1 MFVSFVVSPFVQGK
15 RKEYLEMIMIRM
27 IQLEKE
33 ELEGK
38 LGEVERE
45 RVEGVFGILTFFC
58 SPPPLLRGHASEF
71 REHLLSSF
79 EHDICG

>member
-1 MFVSFVVSPFVQGK
+1 MFLSFVVSPFVQGK
-15 RKEYLEMIMIRM
+15 QKEYLDMIMIRM

-45 RVEGVFGILTFFC
+45 RVEGEARLIEVREEVEAVLGQVEE
-58 SPPPLLRGHASEF
+58 SSEKIS
-71 REHLLSSF
+71 RS
-79 EHDICG
+79 G

>member
-45 RVEGVFGILTFFC
+45 RVEGEARLIEAREEVEAVLGQVEE
-58 SPPPLLRGHASEF
+58 SSEKIS
-71 REHLLSSF
+71 RS
-79 EHDICG
+79 G

>member
-1 MFVSFVVSPFVQGK
+1 
-15 RKEYLEMIMIRM
+15 MIRM

-45 RVEGVFGILTFFC
+45 RVEGEARLIEVREEVEAVLGQVEQ
-58 SPPPLLRGHASEF
+58 SSEKIS
-71 REHLLSSF
+71 RS
-79 EHDICG
+79 G

>member
-15 RKEYLEMIMIRM
+15 RKEYLDMIMIRM

-45 RVEGVFGILTFFC
+45 RVE
-58 SPPPLLRGHASEF
+58 
-71 REHLLSSF
+71 RERVV
-79 EHDICG
+79 GWRNQR

>member
-1 MFVSFVVSPFVQGK
+1 MFLSFVVSPFVQGK
-15 RKEYLEMIMIRM
+15 QKEYLDMIMIRM

-45 RVEGVFGILTFFC
+45 RVEGEARLIEVREEVEAVLGQVEQ
-58 SPPPLLRGHASEF
+58 SSEKIS
-71 REHLLSSF
+71 RS
-79 EHDICG
+79 G

>member
-1 MFVSFVVSPFVQGK
+1 MFPKQQNTIVMS
-15 RKEYLEMIMIRM
+15 RM

-45 RVEGVFGILTFFC
+45 RLEGESRLIEVREEVEAVLGQVEQ
-58 SPPPLLRGHASEF
+58 SSEKIS
-71 REHLLSSF
+71 R
-79 EHDICG
+79 

>member
-1 MFVSFVVSPFVQGK
+1 MFPKQQNTIVMS
-15 RKEYLEMIMIRM
+15 RM

-45 RVEGVFGILTFFC
+45 RMEGESRLIEVREEVEAVLGQVEQ
-58 SPPPLLRGHASEF
+58 SSEKIS
-71 REHLLSSF
+71 R
-79 EHDICG
+79 

>member
-1 MFVSFVVSPFVQGK
+1 MFVSFVVSPFFQGK
-15 RKEYLEMIMIRM
+15 RKEYLDMIMIRM

-45 RVEGVFGILTFFC
+45 RVEGEARLIEVREEVEAVLGQVEE
-58 SPPPLLRGHASEF
+58 SSEKIS
-71 REHLLSSF
+71 RS
-79 EHDICG
+79 G

>member
-45 RVEGVFGILTFFC
+45 RVEGEARLIEVREEVEAVLGQVEQ
-58 SPPPLLRGHASEF
+58 SSEKIS
-71 REHLLSSF
+71 RS
-79 EHDICG
+79 G

>member
-15 RKEYLEMIMIRM
+15 RKEYLDMIMIRM

-45 RVEGVFGILTFFC
+45 RVEGEARLIEVREEVEAVLGQVEE
-58 SPPPLLRGHASEF
+58 SSEKIS
-71 REHLLSSF
+71 RS
-79 EHDICG
+79 G

>member
-45 RVEGVFGILTFFC
+45 RVEGEARLIEVREEVEAVLGQVEE
-58 SPPPLLRGHASEF
+58 SSEKIS
-71 REHLLSSF
+71 RS
-79 EHDICG
+79 G

>member
-15 RKEYLEMIMIRM
+15 QKEYLEMIMIRM

-45 RVEGVFGILTFFC
+45 RVEGEARLIEVREEVEAVLGQVEQ
-58 SPPPLLRGHASEF
+58 SSEKIS
-71 REHLLSSF
+71 RS
-79 EHDICG
+79 G

>member
-1 MFVSFVVSPFVQGK
+1 MFLSFVVSPFVQGK
-15 RKEYLEMIMIRM
+15 RKEYLDMIMIRM

-45 RVEGVFGILTFFC
+45 RVEGEARLIEVREEVEAVLGQVEQ
-58 SPPPLLRGHASEF
+58 SSEKIS
-71 REHLLSSF
+71 RS
-79 EHDICG
+79 G